1 MKKIAKPTDNE
12 YALYYQSFIK
22 LVNDDGALLKQ
33 LKDNCK
39 MIEHFILS
47 LSEAELLFSY
57 EIGKWTVKDILQ
69 HLIDVERI
77 FVHRALRF
85 VRADKGTQTFFDENK
100 FAEEANANKIPIKKL
115 LKDYKANRNATVAFF
130 ENITVKD
137 LKKTGYASNT
147 PTSVRA
153 CAWIVCGHELHH
165 FNVIKQKY
173 FPDKF

>member
-12 YALYYQSFIK
+12 YAFYYNDFIK
-22 LVNDDGALLKQ
+22 LVKEETPLLKQ

-39 MIEHFILS
+39 TIEQFILS

-57 EIGKWTVKDILQ
+57 EKDKWTTKDLLQ
-69 HLIDVERI
+69 HLIDTERI

-85 VRADKGTQTFFDENK
+85 VRGDKDSQSFFDENK
-100 FAEEANANKIPIKKL
+100 FAVEANATKISIKKL
-115 LKDYKANRNATVAFF
+115 LKDYKANRNATLAFF
-130 ENITVKD
+130 ENISIKD
-137 LKKTGYASNT
+137 LKRTGYASNT

-153 CAWIVCGHELHH
+153 CAWIICGHELHH

-173 FPDKF
+173 FPGKF

>member
-12 YALYYQSFIK
+12 YALYYHDFIK
-22 LVNDDGALLKQ
+22 LVNEDVAILKQ
-33 LKDNCK
+33 LKDNSK
-39 MIEHFILS
+39 TIEQYILN
-47 LSEAELLFSY
+47 LTEVEFQYRY

-85 VRADKGTQTFFDENK
+85 VRADKGTQSFFDENK

-115 LKDYKANRNATVAFF
+115 LKDYKANRNASIAFF

-153 CAWIVCGHELHH
+153 CAWIACGHELHH
-165 FNVIKQKY
+165 FNVIKQRY
-173 FPDKF
+173 FPGKF